1 MSIMKK
7 LMLMAGI
14 LIMAV
19 AASSQIFSWG
29 LKGGVNSSK
38 ISFDDFSIDEPPT
51 VRVDPTHYTDIAD
64 ILANNALTDAEKASQ
79 LANPDFYT
87 ITAPKVSFEP
97 SSYDM
102 GYHFGAF
109 ARVKVLGIFI
119 QPELIFSQTKT
130 TINIQEEDAEDIAN
144 SVISSAADI
153 KYTNFDIPVMVGV
166 KFGPARLYGG
176 PVATFKLGNK
186 ADKSASEEINEMLD
200 SFTAVTQKATF
211 GGQAGIGLD
220 ILKKVTLDVRYEF
233 PLSKLGDNISL
244 GDYTYSTDQRQSQFI
259 ASIGFIF

>member
-1 MSIMKK
+1 MKK

-14 LIMAV
+14 LTMAV
-19 AASSQIFSWG
+19 AANSQIFSWG

-38 ISFDDFSIDEPPT
+38 VSFDDFGIEPSVSIKDSYLPGGSNDGELLIDLNNDGVAAEINP
-51 VRVDPTHYTDIAD
+51 
-64 ILANNALTDAEKASQ
+64 LALDVS
-79 LANPDFYT
+79 ANVT
-87 ITAPKVSFEP
+87 FEP
-97 SSYDM
+97 SSYDL

-119 QPELIFSQTKT
+119 QPELIFSQTNT
-130 TINIQEEDAEDIAN
+130 TINIKEGDEIKDGAAIISEFKN
-144 SVISSAADI
+144 STSNI
-153 KYTNFDIPVMVGV
+153 KYTNFDIPVMVGI
-166 KFGPARLYGG
+166 KLGPARFYGG
-176 PVATFKLGNK
+176 PVATFRLGNK

-211 GGQAGIGLD
+211 GGQAGVGLD

>member
-1 MSIMKK
+1 MKK
-7 LMLMAGI
+7 LIFIVSVLLLAH
-14 LIMAV
+14 
-19 AASSQIFSWG
+19 AAQSQIFSWG
-29 LKGGVNSSK
+29 IKGGLNSSK
-38 ISFDDFSIDEPPT
+38 VSFDDFSVDQPPT
-51 VRVDPTHYTDIAD
+51 VKVDPARYGEIAN
-64 ILANNALTDAEKASQ
+64 ILADNTTTDAQKASL

-97 SSYDM
+97 SSYDF

-109 ARVKVLGIFI
+109 ARFKVLGIFI

-130 TINIQEEDAEDIAN
+130 TINIQNEDAENIAN
-144 SVISSAADI
+144 SVVKSAAEI

-186 ADKSASEEINEMLD
+186 ADKSASAEVNEMLT

-211 GGQAGIGLD
+211 GGQAGVGLD

-233 PLSKLGDNISL
+233 ALSKLGDNISA
-244 GDYTYSTDQRQSQFI
+244 GGESCSTDQRQSQFI
-259 ASIGFIF
+259 ASIGWIF